1 MTINGYCL
9 SWLLPVS
16 DLDGGILGK
25 EITRDKMDISK
36 LQGLQFQWLQISAF
50 CFISACQQENGGAGQ

>member
-25 EITRDKMDISK
+25 EITRDKMDISQ

-50 CFISACQQENGGAGQ
+50 CFIPACQQESGGAGQ